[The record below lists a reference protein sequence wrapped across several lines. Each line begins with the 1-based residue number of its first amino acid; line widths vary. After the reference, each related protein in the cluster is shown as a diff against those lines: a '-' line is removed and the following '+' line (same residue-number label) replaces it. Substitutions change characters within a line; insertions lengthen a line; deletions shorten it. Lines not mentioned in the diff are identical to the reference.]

1 MLPTLNILHIDVN
14 FYKYPHVSEREKERI
29 AEKKQRVSESK
40 KMATTVTTGK
50 VEETPKL
57 MEAPT
62 STPAAPHMDS
72 KELKIEVHAT
82 AVHHEKLEPI
92 VAHAQTHELHHD
104 SASVRFYLLS
114 FNCRLEL

>member
-1 MLPTLNILHIDVN
+1 MFLTFINSKKNLSLTKN
-14 FYKYPHVSEREKERI
+14 PHFSEREKERI
-29 AEKKQRVSESK
+29 TEKKQRVSESK

-104 SASVRFYLLS
+104 SASVSFFY
-114 FNCRLEL
+114 F

>member
-1 MLPTLNILHIDVN
+1 MLLFSVLPTLIILFSFDTDPY
-14 FYKYPHVSEREKERI
+14 FSEREKERI

-104 SASVRFYLLS
+104 SASVSFCLS
-114 FNCRLEL
+114 WGCLC